1 MNERSTAKQENPKE
15 VGDRA
20 LSVRSRIGI
29 VSERGAVAL
38 TRQQHH
44 TLEII
49 QEWYNVIINVVRR
62 SATC

>member
-1 MNERSTAKQENPKE
+1 MRREMMRSTAQQENPKE

-20 LSVRSRIGI
+20 ISPYR
-29 VSERGAVAL
+29 AVAL
-38 TRQQHH
+38 TRQLHH

-49 QEWYNVIINVVRR
+49 QEWYNVVIINVVRR